1 MGSNQATYTQLQ
13 SDIATAQS
21 KVDSLS
27 SDVVALQT
35 AKNTAT
41 GDDLTS
47 INSQIT
53 AKEAELSTARA
64 NLASL
69 QTQSNQLVSTWQ
81 STGAAVSV
89 GNSET
94 GLTRQIT
101 NVAAG
106 TLDTDAVN
114 VAQLKALSAQVSQ
127 SVEAITLDAG
137 KNINIDSGNNINLN
151 DKITL
156 NNENDATNQ
165 VTVDGTTSTI
175 SAGTDANEVTINGGN
190 ATITAGTGA
199 NQVTVDGSKGQV
211 VIGDA
216 TSGIVMG
223 NQSVT
228 TTNGSTE
235 SGQYI
240 TGLDNTTW
248 DSNNYVAD
256 RAATEGQL
264 AQIAGNISDINTSIG
279 EINNAKR
286 TFVSDTGEQIS
297 LGKDDTLNLKG
308 GADTSSLTEGNIGV
322 VNNEAG
328 NGFDIKLS
336 SKLSGLDSVET
347 KSLTASNKI
356 TVGSG
361 TTTTSITGDTVTTS
375 SVVTGNTT
383 INNSGLTIAN
393 SSDSS
398 KSIAVTSDNVSMG
411 GNQIHNV
418 AAGTAATDAVNVS
431 QLNNVVTNIGN
442 GMGEMSNRIN
452 RLDDRVDRVGAG
464 AAALAALH
472 PLDFDPDSRWEVAAG
487 VGNYRGASAVAVGA
501 FYRPNNDTMFSI
513 GSSYGGGEN
522 MVNAAVTWRIGEGS
536 SNTYSSKKAMANE
549 IDSLKSV
556 VSQQNDKL
564 EAQNQKIE
572 ELMAAVAEL
581 TKNK

>member
-1 MGSNQATYTQLQ
+1 
-13 SDIATAQS
+13 
-21 KVDSLS
+21 LS
-27 SDVVALQT
+27 SEVVALQT

-41 GDDLTS
+41 GADLTS

-53 AKEAELSTARA
+53 AKEAELATARTT
-64 NLASL
+64 LASL
-69 QTQSNQLVSTWQ
+69 QAQSNALVSTWQ
-81 STGAAVSV
+81 STAAAVSV

-114 VAQLKALSAQVSQ
+114 VAQLKALSTKLSDDVT
-127 SVEAITLDAG
+127 AITLTSG
-137 KNINIDSGNNINLN
+137 KNITVADDNTINLN
-151 DKITL
+151 DTFTV
-156 NNENDATNQ
+156 NSATDTTQQ

-175 SAGTDANEVTINGGN
+175 TAGTDANQVTVNGGN
-190 ATITAGTGA
+190 ATITAGTGS
-199 NQVTVDGSKGQV
+199 NQVTVDGSNGQV

-216 TSGIVMG
+216 ANGGIVMG
-223 NQSVT
+223 NQDVT

-248 DSNNYVAD
+248 DPNNYVAD

-264 AQIAGNISDINTSIG
+264 AQLAGNISDINTSIG
-279 EINNAKR
+279 EINNSKR
-286 TFVSDTGEQIS
+286 SFVSDSGEKIE

-336 SKLSGLDSVET
+336 SKLSGLDSVDT
-347 KSLTASNKI
+347 KTLTASDSI

-361 TTTTSITGDTVTTS
+361 NTTTSITGDTVTTTT
-375 SVVTGNTT
+375 VKTGNTT
-383 INNSGLTIAN
+383 VNNSGVTIAAT
-393 SSDSS
+393 DSS
-398 KSIAVTSDNVSMG
+398 KSDIKLTNDTISMG
-411 GNQIHNV
+411 GNQVHNV
-418 AAGTAATDAVNVS
+418 AAGTADTDAVNVS

-442 GMGEMSNRIN
+442 GMGEMNNRIN

-522 MVNAAVTWRIGEGS
+522 MVNAGVTWRIGQGETK
-536 SNTYSSKKAMANE
+536 TYSSKKAMAQE

-556 VSQQNDKL
+556 VSQQNSKL
-564 EAQNQKIE
+564 EAQDQKIE

>member
-1 MGSNQATYTQLQ
+1 M
-13 SDIATAQS
+13 
-21 KVDSLS
+21 
-27 SDVVALQT
+27 QT

-41 GDDLTS
+41 GSDLTS

-69 QTQSNQLVSTWQ
+69 QAQSNALVSTWQ
-81 STGAAVSV
+81 STAAAVSV

-114 VAQLKALSAQVSQ
+114 VAQLKALSEKVAQ
-127 SVEAITLDAG
+127 DAKDSALSSG
-137 KNINIDSGNNINLN
+137 KNITVNTSTDANGVKTNTIDLN
-151 DKITL
+151 DTITL
-156 NNENDATNQ
+156 NNAADATNK

-175 SAGTDANEVTINGGN
+175 TAGTDANAVTVNGGN
-190 ATITAGTGA
+190 ATITAGTGD

-223 NQSVT
+223 NQEVT

-235 SGQYI
+235 SGKYI

-248 DSNNYVAD
+248 DANNYVAD

-286 TFVSDTGEQIS
+286 GFVSDSGEKIE
-297 LGKDDTLNLKG
+297 LGKDDVLNLKG
-308 GADTSSLTEGNIGV
+308 GADTSSLTDGNIGV

-347 KSLTASNKI
+347 KSLTASDKI

-361 TTTTSITGDTVTTS
+361 DTTTSITGDTVTTS

-383 INNSGLTIAN
+383 VNNSGLTIAN

-522 MVNAAVTWRIGEGS
+522 MVNAGVTWRIGEGS